1 MILTNNRTLLS
12 LTVRVQ
18 MVDRLVIPPEIGGD
32 SIFKNL
38 ISGVIV
44 EPRGLEPLAS
54 CMPCKRSPS

>member
-32 SIFKNL
+32 FILKNL
-38 ISGVIV
+38 RSGVI
-44 EPRGLEPLAS
+44 GA
-54 CMPCKRSPS
+54 